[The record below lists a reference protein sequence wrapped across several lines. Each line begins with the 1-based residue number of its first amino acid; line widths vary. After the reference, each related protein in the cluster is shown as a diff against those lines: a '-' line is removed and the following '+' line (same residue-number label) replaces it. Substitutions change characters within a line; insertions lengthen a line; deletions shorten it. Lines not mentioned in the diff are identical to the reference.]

1 MRMFIKKPKYKA
13 TATGFTS
20 IWKVNGKKFDEY
32 GKITLEKCIDSAEK

>member
-20 IWKVNGKKFDEY
+20 IWKVNGKNSTNMVK
-32 GKITLEKCIDSAEK
+32 SH